1 MDVLMNRDEEVYQSE
16 LYTQQEHEGLN
27 QEIAHILSKIRRY
40 YGITQIR
47 PPQLLSSLNRNSL
60 FDNHMLDDL
69 HTKLFNFKKKSHET
83 FLKINALTSCLPYVS
98 EEALIDSAY
107 VLYRDFLHA
116 QGAAKSALSKN
127 KIQASMVRK
136 LIKMM
141 TNFEFAL
148 GKLSDDIA
156 QKGISS
162 LAFSLTRH
170 MDLLSSYYEQLYKQ
184 QYIGN
189 KYDSFGFW
197 YTCKK
202 LTRSSSRKEEIDF
215 LSKTISTHQHCTES
229 IRLHAVYLIISK
241 IMATQPHQSL
251 LLKLLNTVLKCS
263 VVLDNK
269 SMSAFEVNHF
279 CEEHSL
285 SVPAALLTHIHK
297 ELNSDSAFEESL
309 FASSCFKEI

>member
-1 MDVLMNRDEEVYQSE
+1 MDVLMNRDDEIYQSE
-16 LYTQQEHEGLN
+16 QYTKREHEGLN
-27 QEIAHILSKIRRY
+27 QEMADILFKIRRY
-40 YGITQIR
+40 YGITQTR
-47 PPQLLSSLNRNSL
+47 PRQLLSSLNRNSF
-60 FDNHMLDDL
+60 FDKPMLVDL
-69 HTKLFNFKKKSHET
+69 NTKLFNFKKQSHET
-83 FLKINALTSCLPYVS
+83 YLNINALTSCLPYVN

-107 VLYRDFLHA
+107 VLYRDLLHA

-141 TNFEFAL
+141 IDFEFAL

-156 QKGISS
+156 QKGIPCV
-162 LAFSLTRH
+162 AFSLTRH

-215 LSKTISTHQHCTES
+215 LSKTISTHQDCTES

-241 IMATQPHQSL
+241 ILATQPHQSL
-251 LLKLLNTVLKCS
+251 LLKLLNTVLNCS
-263 VVLDNK
+263 VVSVDNLK
-269 SMSAFEVNHF
+269 SAFEVDEF
-279 CEEHSL
+279 CEEHHL

-297 ELNSDSAFEESL
+297 ELNSDSAFEASL
-309 FASSCFKEI
+309 FVSSYK